1 MLVRFADSVPES
13 ERRWIA
19 ALVRRCG
26 RLWGFAD
33 WEVRVE
39 CGDLK
44 RNVVATVAVHP
55 GGSQACVTMDQSR
68 MYDRAVLRTDLIH
81 ELWHVP
87 MWGIFAALQDLA
99 AHIPPKRRRPGLEAA
114 TRRYEVAHDYT
125 ARIWAP
131 LLRERRAKVA
141 TKVGGRCG

>member
-55 GGSQACVTMDQSR
+55 GGSQACVTMDPSR

-99 AHIPPKRRRPGLEAA
+99 AHIPRAA
-114 TRRYEVAHDYT
+114 VPIALRAALADIVREVPCAAGSDTLRGHTLICAHYT
-125 ARIWAP
+125 T
-131 LLRERRAKVA
+131 LD
-141 TKVGGRCG
+141 